1 MLMFEGSGFRQ
12 VREMHFYLEILR
24 SSILISTYNKLYTS
38 KSFYN
43 ILCSLIPLKIFH
55 YSLVEIVQAYV
66 PVNYLEISLLVGTHS
81 LCLKDLL
88 SSQHDICEF
97 FLTVWGLFIQSRR
110 KIFRKTYVCVSGVTN
125 VSFSGTVMCVLNE

>member
-12 VREMHFYLEILR
+12 VREMHFCLEILR
-24 SSILISTYNKLYTS
+24 SSILISTCNKLYTS

-43 ILCSLIPLKIFH
+43 ILCSLIQLKIFH
-55 YSLVEIVQAYV
+55 YSFVEIVQAYV

-88 SSQHDICEF
+88 SSQRDICEF
-97 FLTVWGLFIQSRR
+97 FLTVWGIIHLVQTQNFPKDVRVRIR
-110 KIFRKTYVCVSGVTN
+110 G
-125 VSFSGTVMCVLNE
+125 